1 MNIVS
6 PSFAR
11 LLLTFA
17 VSMGKLN
24 GQRRIKRRTSVWLGG
39 DWHTAGRTRRH
50 VQRDVDRHSE
60 LKHTRNTAQL
70 MHTPGTSSNNQSHR
84 SLDATDRLQ
93 LPLQQSKATFTA
105 IVTATVNRMVS
116 RGGIA
121 HAPNE

>member
-84 SLDATDRLQ
+84 SLDATDRAPTAFSYHYSKAKP
-93 LPLQQSKATFTA
+93 PLQQS
-105 IVTATVNRMVS
+105 
-116 RGGIA
+116 
-121 HAPNE
+121 